1 MTELAKCL
9 LPKSKDPTLYPRAH
23 MWNWHSGRTAS
34 VTQGTTLGSWR
45 QEELE
50 GLLASQ
56 SGQNGKLQIHWA
68 LVSKYKVEGQHMV
81 QWVKEL
87 VVQAWPPEFDPQSPC
102 KGRRTTT
109 LSPDLQTCSVT
120 HTHHTPAH
128 IWCIQIILK
137 ISNKVESNRGTD
149 PQPHSLRSAYMHA
162 PCTQKESQAKENPK
176 AYKSLTLSHWSYKF
190 FKSSNNNSSSLR
202 LFLSTSP
209 GSTYHSIY
217 LGKFSRWRI
226 LEAKPRVWLL
236 MAILSKAHLS
246 WHVFWKQ
253 LTPAEGKQP

>member
-120 HTHHTPAH
+120 HTHTHHTPAH

-137 ISNKVESNRGTD
+137 ISNKVESKVD
-149 PQPHSLRSAYMHA
+149 PTSQSSVCIHA
-162 PCTQKESQAKENPK
+162 R
-176 AYKSLTLSHWSYKF
+176 TLH
-190 FKSSNNNSSSLR
+190 
-202 LFLSTSP
+202 T
-209 GSTYHSIY
+209 
-217 LGKFSRWRI
+217 
-226 LEAKPRVWLL
+226 
-236 MAILSKAHLS
+236 
-246 WHVFWKQ
+246 
-253 LTPAEGKQP
+253 EGKSGKGES